1 MILFDEPFVATP
13 EGWTQRANC
22 QSAGMRHPQLMES
35 CRWTLNSSPY
45 FVTIL
50 VFLLLGLQKER
61 GREDRKDE
69 KGCVPSQ

>member
-1 MILFDEPFVATP
+1 MSPLLQLPSSGPKGQLSVSGHE
-13 EGWTQRANC
+13 
-22 QSAGMRHPQLMES
+22 HPQLMES

-61 GREDRKDE
+61 GRDDRKDE
-69 KGCVPSQ
+69 KGGVPSQ